1 LLSVDVCNGSNRC
14 KLQEQVRTLI
24 AHYERPYLIVEADRV
39 ARPFQHQHQNQHQH
53 QHPSLVDPSSTIFK
67 PSSPYLCL
75 TLATLAQTDI
85 TVLHT
90 TSQEDSAR
98 WLSALG
104 KQESLRGFQL
114 PKADKLTDKQER
126 ICQFLR
132 RIPAVN
138 PAVALL
144 MATQFSTLREIL
156 QCSISVMAQRC
167 KITEPKARAIHQSFR
182 IHLPS

>member
-1 LLSVDVCNGSNRC
+1 MLPFSFGGRC
-14 KLQEQVRTLI
+14 F
-24 AHYERPYLIVEADRV
+24 A
-39 ARPFQHQHQNQHQH
+39 
-53 QHPSLVDPSSTIFK
+53 
-67 PSSPYLCL
+67 
-75 TLATLAQTDI
+75 
-85 TVLHT
+85 
-90 TSQEDSAR
+90 EDSAR

-156 QCSISVMAQRC
+156 QWFALFS
-167 KITEPKARAIHQSFR
+167 
-182 IHLPS
+182 